1 LKATTKPAG
10 CTTDNMDTA
19 RTFVFY
25 FCQLLSLIIVA
36 RAILSWVA
44 PNPYDQPMR
53 FLNEITEPILAP
65 LRRIIPHIGMID
77 ITPMIA
83 ILILQVVA
91 NLVRTV
97 G

>member
-1 LKATTKPAG
+1 
-10 CTTDNMDTA
+10 MDIA
-19 RTFVFY
+19 RTFINI
-25 FCQLLSLIIVA
+25 FCQVLSLAIIA

-44 PNPYDQPMR
+44 PNPYNQPMR

-65 LRRIIPHIGMID
+65 LRRIVPRLGMID

-83 ILILQVVA
+83 VVILQLMA
-91 NLVRTV
+91 WLVIAA

>member
-1 LKATTKPAG
+1 
-10 CTTDNMDTA
+10 MDAA
-19 RTFVFY
+19 RTFINI
-25 FCQLLSLIIVA
+25 FCQVLSLAIIG

-53 FLNEITEPILAP
+53 FLHEITEPILAP
-65 LRRIIPHIGMID
+65 LRRIVPRIGMID

-83 ILILQVVA
+83 ILILQLVAWLVVA
-91 NLVRTV
+91 T